1 MELPKNVVQVGSIG
15 KDYKVYVED
24 YVVSYL
30 KELNRQAGDRS
41 MAAAL
46 YGTEQIE
53 EGVRYFFIYGAGKA
67 ESLKKE
73 VRHLSQAQKQETERI
88 RKRFFPEYD
97 FVGYS
102 FLEGSFIEGFYLFD
116 QELCRYIEGYSQ
128 FYEKNEGMLN
138 YLLEM
143 RKEAEPE
150 KISTEKYEEVQN
162 RQKERREA
170 ARAQLVPDEPKI
182 AGAVTGRINLQK
194 LQLTAVGVFAL
205 LCMLGL
211 ATFRDGQ
218 MQSERDAQQEL
229 TPVGNF
235 DSETKGASETV
246 GLTVEEGLSEA
257 VLEENQKQP
266 AAGGSG
272 SEDNLGG
279 AANGATNGDL
289 DKALNGD
296 SNGALN
302 GTSNGA
308 LNGTSKE
315 TSNGALNG
323 TTNGTSNGA
332 SNKASNKASNGDSN
346 GTSNEGSNEDSNK
359 ASNETSKEASSEDGK
374 KGTETSTGVSGAVAY
389 VIQPGDTLTA
399 ISLRQYGTDLRVADI
414 CNLNRIKD
422 PDSIKEGQVIMLPR

>member
-24 YVVSYL
+24 YVVSHL
-30 KELNRQAGDRS
+30 KELNRLAGDRS

-102 FLEGSFIEGFYLFD
+102 FLEGNFIEGFYLFD

-170 ARAQLVPDEPKI
+170 ARTQTLPGEPKA
-182 AGAVTGRINLQK
+182 AGTVTGRVNLQK

-218 MQSERDAQQEL
+218 MQNERDAMQEL

-235 DSETKGASETV
+235 DSETKNASETV

-266 AAGGSG
+266 AAG
-272 SEDNLGG
+272 E
-279 AANGATNGDL
+279 NGAEENPGGVL
-289 DKALNGD
+289 
-296 SNGALN
+296 
-302 GTSNGA
+302 
-308 LNGTSKE
+308 
-315 TSNGALNG
+315 
-323 TTNGTSNGA
+323 NGA
-332 SNKASNKASNGDSN
+332 SNEALKETSNGDSN
-346 GTSNEGSNEDSNK
+346 GTSKE
-359 ASNETSKEASSEDGK
+359 ALKEASTETSTEASKDASPEDGK